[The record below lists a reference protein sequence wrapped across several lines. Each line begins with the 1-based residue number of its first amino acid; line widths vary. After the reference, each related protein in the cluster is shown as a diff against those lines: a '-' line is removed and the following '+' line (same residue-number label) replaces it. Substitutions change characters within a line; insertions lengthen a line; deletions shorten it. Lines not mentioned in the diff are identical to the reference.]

1 MFITFVP
8 EEQSC
13 SVITGTCLQNPGT
26 ENGTTTFTLL
36 GYLEILY
43 AISIEKIPND
53 HFSLGLT
60 VVSDLSGRLM
70 STRTSKKEDS

>member
-60 VVSDLSGRLM
+60 VGIGFIWETDVYPHVKEGR
-70 STRTSKKEDS
+70 

>member
-1 MFITFVP
+1 
-8 EEQSC
+8 
-13 SVITGTCLQNPGT
+13 LQNPGT

-60 VVSDLSGRLM
+60 VSIGFIRETDVYPHVKEGR
-70 STRTSKKEDS
+70 